1 MGRHGSPHL
10 VWFGLAG
17 AGTAGNQ
24 KGARIGREC
33 GYGVAARNS
42 RAASSGSLTV
52 DELVPKNIWTSP
64 LDAFVTRA
72 TTGSVMLGTALV
84 DGRRSF
90 RGYGRCLVVEEGTDS
105 RKGGGD
111 AGRRHGQRPPLQELT
126 AVELSHQISSSV
138 SRVRCD
144 LHVSGSHV
152 GARQGFGAVATAD
165 VEDRQKIERGST

>member
-1 MGRHGSPHL
+1 M
-10 VWFGLAG
+10 
-17 AGTAGNQ
+17 
-24 KGARIGREC
+24 
-33 GYGVAARNS
+33 AARNS

-90 RGYGRCLVVEEGTDS
+90 RGYGRRLVVEEGTDS

-126 AVELSHQISSSV
+126 AIELSHQISSSV
-138 SRVRCD
+138 CPEFDVTYMCRALTSEPDRDSERLPARMSRIDKR
-144 LHVSGSHV
+144 
-152 GARQGFGAVATAD
+152 
-165 VEDRQKIERGST
+165 RGRRD